1 VKDYVEKPAD
11 PRVDAAPASAPAP
24 ANAAAD
30 TAAAW
35 PVAHWPVAELLPHSG
50 AAVLLDAVLSCDED
64 TLLARATV
72 RAHHGY
78 GDNDGNLPPWLGME
92 LMAQAVGA
100 WAGCQARRAGV
111 PVQLGFLLGTR
122 RYDCR
127 VAGFSAGMQLTISA
141 ERSFQDT
148 AGMGVFLCRIQ
159 QGDECLAEARL
170 NVYSPPD
177 AGAFIHETSPAD
189 DASNP

>member
-1 VKDYVEKPAD
+1 M
-11 PRVDAAPASAPAP
+11 DAA
-24 ANAAAD
+24 ANTTPAAD
-30 TAAAW
+30 AW
-35 PVAHWPVAELLPHSG
+35 PVADWPVEQLLPHAG

-78 GDNDGNLPPWLGME
+78 GDSDGNLPPWLGME

-127 VAGFSAGMQLTISA
+127 VAGFSAGMQLIISA

-177 AGAFIHETSPAD
+177 AGAFIHETSPTD